1 LPVPVWSMALYGWRM
16 GRGLLKLHIRLDHG
30 KVKVVVSKGLMG
42 QDGKE

>member
-1 LPVPVWSMALYGWRM
+1 MAVYGWRM

-30 KVKVVVSKGLMG
+30 KVRVVVSKGLMG